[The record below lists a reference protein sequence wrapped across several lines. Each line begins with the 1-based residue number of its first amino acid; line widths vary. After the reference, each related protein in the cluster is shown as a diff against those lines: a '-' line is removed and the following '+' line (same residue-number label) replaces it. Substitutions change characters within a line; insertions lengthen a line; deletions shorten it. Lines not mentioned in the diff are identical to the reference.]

1 MLAGRGTWNVEVRS
15 VDVKARGHRRVL
27 LVLHFPVLWGRV
39 RGAGRTP
46 GAGGLLPHCIQA
58 LSWGR
63 PALPPIPRASD
74 SPSAPTPPPPP
85 LDFAPPEAVFTSAGG
100 VLTWCR

>member
-46 GAGGLLPHCIQA
+46 GGGAPPTLHPGPLLGQTC
-58 LSWGR
+58 
-63 PALPPIPRASD
+63 
-74 SPSAPTPPPPP
+74 PPPHTTG
-85 LDFAPPEAVFTSAGG
+85 L
-100 VLTWCR
+100 

>member
-46 GAGGLLPHCIQA
+46 GGGGSSHTASRPSLGADLP
-58 LSWGR
+58 S
-63 PALPPIPRASD
+63 PPYHGPLTH
-74 SPSAPTPPPPP
+74 PLPPP
-85 LDFAPPEAVFTSAGG
+85 LHRHPWTLPLLRPCSPQRAG
-100 VLTWCR
+100 C